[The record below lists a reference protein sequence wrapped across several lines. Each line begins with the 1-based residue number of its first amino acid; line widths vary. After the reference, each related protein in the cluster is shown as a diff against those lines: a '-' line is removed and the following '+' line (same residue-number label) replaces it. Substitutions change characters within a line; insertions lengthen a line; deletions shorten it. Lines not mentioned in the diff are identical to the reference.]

1 MDPVFPPKLHAGS
14 HVRVV
19 APARSRAM
27 VTEGN
32 DNARIAEGHLA
43 ALGLS
48 VSYGQHVD
56 ERDRYDSSSIASR
69 VADLH
74 AAFADPSVDAI
85 LTVIGGANS
94 NELLPHLAFGLI
106 AANPKILCGF
116 SDITALQNA
125 ITARTGVVTYY
136 GPHWSTFGMRDLGE
150 QTTDWFRQTLMTD
163 APVDVIGSDW
173 FTDDLW
179 FLDQDHRTKI
189 PTGGWWPLQPGA
201 TEGRVV
207 GGNLCTL
214 NLLQGTRW
222 MPSLDNTVLMLE
234 DDEISNPT
242 EFRRDLNSLMQ
253 QPGADTVQGLVI
265 GRFQQASEMGRE
277 DLVAVLDTIPNLQGK
292 PLLANVDFG
301 HTNPLMTFPIGGAV
315 RFTAGPTSSLTLA
328 SH

>member
-1 MDPVFPPKLHAGS
+1 MNPVFPPKLDIGS
-14 HVRVV
+14 HLRLV

-27 VTEGN
+27 VTDGN
-32 DNARIAEGHLA
+32 DNARIAEEHLA

-48 VSYGQHVD
+48 VSYGEHVD
-56 ERDRYDSSSIASR
+56 ERDRHDSSSIASR

-94 NELLPHLAFGLI
+94 NELLPHLDFDLI

-125 ITARTGVVTYY
+125 ITTTTGLVTYY

-150 QTTDWFRQTLMTD
+150 QTTAWFQQTLMSE
-163 APVDVIGSDW
+163 APVEVTGSDW

-189 PTGGWWPLQPGA
+189 PTGGWWPLQPG
-201 TEGRVV
+201 TVEGLIV

-222 MPSLDNTVLMLE
+222 MPSLTDAILMLE

-253 QPGADTVQGLVI
+253 QPDADTIRGLVI

-277 DLVAVLDTIPNLQGK
+277 DLLAVLDTIPSLRGK
-292 PLLANVDFG
+292 PVLANVDFG
-301 HTNPLMTFPIGGAV
+301 HTNPLITFPIGGEV
-315 RFTAGPTSSLTLA
+315 RFTAAPTPSLTVVA
-328 SH
+328 H